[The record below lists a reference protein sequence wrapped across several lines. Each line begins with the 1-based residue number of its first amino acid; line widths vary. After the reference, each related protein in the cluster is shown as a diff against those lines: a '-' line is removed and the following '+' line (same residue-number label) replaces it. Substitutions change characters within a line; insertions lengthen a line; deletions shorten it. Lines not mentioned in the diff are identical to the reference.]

1 MKLHINPVLGLFL
14 ILFLSACHGRGNEA
28 MLLHRAE
35 SLMQESP
42 DSALSILTSI
52 PHPEKLYG
60 SNRADYALFL
70 TRAKIKLRL
79 HHSSDSLI
87 RIAVDYYDKRWN
99 DERKMQAYYYR
110 GCVYRSMRCMDLA
123 VKDFLKALKVIP
135 KKSEYLYLGAIYE
148 RLAGCYEEQ
157 NLCEDAKRAFHKAHE
172 IYINQKNNEGLF
184 YALRGVGHVFVLQ
197 HQLDSSLVYYQKA
210 LDLAEAIGNGYY
222 KSFIL
227 GELGILYNERG
238 ESHKANQYLSNSI
251 YSAPEDAS
259 LFTEYLWKGRILRN
273 LQQMDSARY
282 YLNLSKS
289 SPFIFNRGGSYKEL
303 YQLEKKEKN
312 YPAALAA
319 VDSFIFYLDSIYNT
333 TKVAETTRLTA
344 QYEIEL
350 YQQKLAG
357 RYKVEVLLLLLLF
370 IIGGVICLWI
380 DKRRKNKYLELQ
392 NQLMKSRTD
401 VLSGDFEDREN
412 CYSANIEKLKSSLEL
427 CLKLFYRTEAY
438 EKLLFLEKKM
448 GINISLSVQEG
459 QMICDGIYES
469 FGDIMLKLK
478 IQYAELTKEDMLY
491 CIFLLLGCS
500 KETIL
505 SCTRASEGAFKSRK
519 SRMKD
524 KLGKDFF
531 EWIITRKYLVQ

>member
-1 MKLHINPVLGLFL
+1 MKLHLNPVLGLFL

-28 MLLHRAE
+28 TLLHRAE

-70 TRAKIKLRL
+70 THAKIKLRL

-157 NLCEDAKRAFHKAHE
+157 NLYEDAKRVFHKAHE

-184 YALRGVGHVFVLQ
+184 YALRGVGYIYMLQ
-197 HQLDSSLVYYQKA
+197 HQLDSALIYYHEA
-210 LDLAEAIGNGYY
+210 LDMAETIGKDYY
-222 KSFIL
+222 KSVVL
-227 GELGILYNERG
+227 SELGGLYNERG
-238 ESHKANQYLSNSI
+238 EFQKAIQHISASI
-251 YSAPEDAS
+251 SFAPEGTN
-259 LFTEYLWKGRILRN
+259 LFSEYLRKGSILRN
-273 LQQMDSARY
+273 IHEIDSARF

-289 SPFIFNRGGSYKEL
+289 SPYIFNIGGSYGEL
-303 YQLEKKEKN
+303 YKLEKEEKN

-319 VDSFIFYLDSIYNT
+319 VDSFIYYLDSIYDA
-333 TKVAETTRLTA
+333 TKEIETARLVD

-350 YQQKLAG
+350 YRQKLAG
-357 RYKVEVLLLLLLF
+357 RYKIEVLSLLLLF
-370 IIGGVICLWI
+370 IIGGVIYQWI
-380 DKRRKNKYLELQ
+380 EKRQRNKYLELQ

-401 VLSGDFEDREN
+401 VLTDDFDDKNNADSGFREM
-412 CYSANIEKLKSSLEL
+412 LKPKIEL
-427 CLKLFYRTEAY
+427 CLQIFYSTDTYKKLHSIERG
-438 EKLLFLEKKM
+438 M
-448 GINISLSVQEG
+448 GTVTLNATEG
-459 QMICDGIYES
+459 QAICNGIYEV
-469 FGDIMLKLK
+469 FGDVMLSLR
-478 IQYAELTKEDMLY
+478 IQYANLTKEDILY
-491 CIFLLLGCS
+491 CVFWLLGYS
-500 KETIL
+500 KQTIL
-505 SCTRASEGAFKSRK
+505 LCTRASEGAYKSRK
-519 SRMKD
+519 SRIKE
-524 KLGKDFF
+524 KLGKVFF
-531 EWIITRKYLVQ
+531 DWLISSYSVEI

>member
-1 MKLHINPVLGLFL
+1 MKLHLNPVLGLFL
-14 ILFLSACHGRGNEA
+14 ILFLSACHGRGNETT
-28 MLLHRAE
+28 LLHRAE
-35 SLMQESP
+35 SLMQEFP

-70 TRAKIKLRL
+70 THAKIKLRL

-110 GCVYRSMRCMDLA
+110 GCVYKNMRCMDLA
-123 VKDFLKALKVIP
+123 VKDFLHALKVIP

-148 RLAGCYEEQ
+148 RLAECYEEQ
-157 NLCEDAKRAFHKAHE
+157 NLYEDAMRAFHKAHE
-172 IYINQKNNEGLF
+172 IYVNQNNNEGLF
-184 YALRGVGHVFVLQ
+184 YALRGIGHVFVLQ
-197 HQLDSSLVYYQKA
+197 HQLDKSLAYYQKA
-210 LDLAEAIGNGYY
+210 LYIAETIGDNYY
-222 KSFIL
+222 KSVIL
-227 GELGILYNERG
+227 GELGVLYNVKG
-238 ESHKANQYLSNSI
+238 EFQKANHYLSESI
-251 YSAPEDAS
+251 SSAPKGAD
-259 LFTEYLWKGRILRN
+259 LYTEYLWKGRILRN
-273 LQQMDSARY
+273 LQLMDSARY

-303 YQLEKKEKN
+303 YQLEREEKN

-412 CYSANIEKLKSSLEL
+412 SYSVNIEKLKSSLEL

-491 CIFLLLGCS
+491 CVFLLLGCS

-531 EWIITRKYLVQ
+531 EWIITRKYLIQ

>member
-1 MKLHINPVLGLFL
+1 MKLHLNPVLGLFL
-14 ILFLSACHGRGNEA
+14 ILFLSACHGRGNETT
-28 MLLHRAE
+28 LLHRAE

-70 TRAKIKLRL
+70 THAKIKLRL

-123 VKDFLKALKVIP
+123 VKDFLHALKVIP

-157 NLCEDAKRAFHKAHE
+157 NLCEDAKRAFHKARE
-172 IYINQKNNEGLF
+172 IYIKQKNNVGLF

-197 HQLDSSLVYYQKA
+197 HQLDSSLIYYQKA

-303 YQLEKKEKN
+303 YQLEKEEKN

-357 RYKVEVLLLLLLF
+357 RYKVKVLLLLLLF

-401 VLSGDFEDREN
+401 VLSGDEDREN
-412 CYSANIEKLKSSLEL
+412 CYSVNIEKLKSSLEL

-438 EKLLFLEKKM
+438 EKLLLLEKKM
-448 GINISLSVQEG
+448 GINISLSIQEG

-478 IQYAELTKEDMLY
+478 IQYVELTKEDMLY

-531 EWIITRKYLVQ
+531 EWITTRKYLVL

>member
-1 MKLHINPVLGLFL
+1 MKLHLNPVLGLFL

-28 MLLHRAE
+28 TLLHRAE

-42 DSALSILTSI
+42 DSALSILASI

-157 NLCEDAKRAFHKAHE
+157 NLCEDAKRAHYKAYE
-172 IYINQKNNEGLF
+172 IYIKQNKISDLF
-184 YALRGVGHVFVLQ
+184 YALRGIGHVFVLQ

-210 LDLAEAIGNGYY
+210 LDLAETIGNDYY
-222 KSFIL
+222 KSVML
-227 GELGILYNERG
+227 GELGILYNEKG
-238 ESHKANQYLSNSI
+238 ESHKANQYLSQSI
-251 YSAPEDAS
+251 SSAPEGTS
-259 LFTEYLWKGRILRN
+259 LFTEYLWKGRTLRN
-273 LQQMDSARY
+273 LQLMDSARY

-289 SPFIFNRGGSYKEL
+289 SPFLFNRGGSYKEL
-303 YQLEKKEKN
+303 YQLEKEEKN

-357 RYKVEVLLLLLLF
+357 RYKVEVLSLLLLF
-370 IIGGVICLWI
+370 IIGGAICLWI

-412 CYSANIEKLKSSLEL
+412 SYSVNIEKLKSSLEL

-491 CIFLLLGCS
+491 CVFLLLGCS

-531 EWIITRKYLVQ
+531 EWIITRKYLVL

>member
-1 MKLHINPVLGLFL
+1 MKLHINLVLGLFL
-14 ILFLSACHGRGNEA
+14 ILFLSACHGRGNETT
-28 MLLHRAE
+28 LLHRAE

-52 PHPEKLYG
+52 SHPEKLYG

-70 TRAKIKLRL
+70 THAKIKLRL

-123 VKDFLKALKVIP
+123 VKDFLHALKVIP
-135 KKSEYLYLGAIYE
+135 KKSEYLYLGAIYA

-157 NLCEDAKRAFHKAHE
+157 NLYEDAKQAHHKAYE
-172 IYINQKNNEGLF
+172 IYIKQNKNSDLF
-184 YALRGVGHVFVLQ
+184 YALRGIGHVFVLQ

-210 LDLAEAIGNGYY
+210 LDLAETIGNDYY
-222 KSFIL
+222 KSVML
-227 GELGILYNERG
+227 GELGILYNEKG
-238 ESHKANQYLSNSI
+238 ESHKANQYLSQSI
-251 YSAPEDAS
+251 YSAPEGTS
-259 LFTEYLWKGRILRN
+259 LFTEYLWKGRTLRN
-273 LQQMDSARY
+273 LQLMDSARY

-303 YQLEKKEKN
+303 YQLEKEEKN

-357 RYKVEVLLLLLLF
+357 RYKVKVLLLLLLF

-401 VLSGDFEDREN
+401 VLSGDEDREN
-412 CYSANIEKLKSSLEL
+412 CYSVNIEKLKSSLEL

-448 GINISLSVQEG
+448 GINISLSVHEG

-478 IQYAELTKEDMLY
+478 IQYVELTKEDMLY

-531 EWIITRKYLVQ
+531 EWVITRKYLIQ

>member
-28 MLLHRAE
+28 TLLHRAE

-70 TRAKIKLRL
+70 THAKIKLRL

-99 DERKMQAYYYR
+99 DECKMQAYYYR

-157 NLCEDAKRAFHKAHE
+157 NLYEDAKRAFHKAHE

-184 YALRGVGHVFVLQ
+184 YALRGVGYIYMLQ
-197 HQLDSSLVYYQKA
+197 HQLDSALIYYHEA
-210 LDLAEAIGNGYY
+210 LDMAETIGKDYY
-222 KSFIL
+222 KSVVL
-227 GELGILYNERG
+227 SELGGLYNERG
-238 ESHKANQYLSNSI
+238 EFQKAIQHISASI
-251 YSAPEDAS
+251 SFAPEGTN
-259 LFTEYLWKGRILRN
+259 LFSEYLRKGSILRN
-273 LQQMDSARY
+273 IHEIDSARF

-289 SPFIFNRGGSYKEL
+289 SPYIFNIGGSYGEL
-303 YQLEKKEKN
+303 YKLEKEEKN

-319 VDSFIFYLDSIYNT
+319 VDSFIYYLDSIYDA
-333 TKVAETTRLTA
+333 TKEIETARLVD

-350 YQQKLAG
+350 YRQKLAG
-357 RYKVEVLLLLLLF
+357 RYKIEVLSLLLLF
-370 IIGGVICLWI
+370 IIGGVIYQWI
-380 DKRRKNKYLELQ
+380 EKRQRNKYLELQ

-401 VLSGDFEDREN
+401 VLTDDFDDKNNADSGFREM
-412 CYSANIEKLKSSLEL
+412 LKPKIEL
-427 CLKLFYRTEAY
+427 CLQIFYSTDTYKKLHSIERG
-438 EKLLFLEKKM
+438 M
-448 GINISLSVQEG
+448 GTVTLNATEG
-459 QMICDGIYES
+459 QAICNGIYEV
-469 FGDIMLKLK
+469 FGDVMLSLR
-478 IQYAELTKEDMLY
+478 IQYANLTKEDILY
-491 CIFLLLGCS
+491 CVFWLLGYS
-500 KETIL
+500 KQTIL
-505 SCTRASEGAFKSRK
+505 LCTRASEGAYKSRK
-519 SRMKD
+519 SRIKE
-524 KLGKDFF
+524 KLGKVFF
-531 EWIITRKYLVQ
+531 DWLISSYSVEI

>member
-1 MKLHINPVLGLFL
+1 MKLHINLVLGLFL
-14 ILFLSACHGRGNEA
+14 ILFLSACHGRGNETT
-28 MLLHRAE
+28 LLHRAE

-70 TRAKIKLRL
+70 THAKIKLRL

-123 VKDFLKALKVIP
+123 VKDFLHALKVIP
-135 KKSEYLYLGAIYE
+135 KKSEYLYLGAIYA

-157 NLCEDAKRAFHKAHE
+157 NLYEDAKQAHHKAYE
-172 IYINQKNNEGLF
+172 IYIKQNKNSDLF
-184 YALRGVGHVFVLQ
+184 YALRGIGHVFVLQ

-210 LDLAEAIGNGYY
+210 LDLAETIGNDYY
-222 KSFIL
+222 KSVML
-227 GELGILYNERG
+227 GELGILYNEKG
-238 ESHKANQYLSNSI
+238 ESHKANQYLSQSI
-251 YSAPEDAS
+251 YSAPEGTS
-259 LFTEYLWKGRILRN
+259 LFTEYLWKGRTLRN
-273 LQQMDSARY
+273 LQLMDSARY

-303 YQLEKKEKN
+303 YQLEKEEKN

-357 RYKVEVLLLLLLF
+357 RYKVKVLLLLLLF

-401 VLSGDFEDREN
+401 VLSGDEDREN
-412 CYSANIEKLKSSLEL
+412 CYSVNIEKLKSSLEL

-448 GINISLSVQEG
+448 GINISLSVHEG

-478 IQYAELTKEDMLY
+478 IQYVELTKEDMLY

-531 EWIITRKYLVQ
+531 EWVITRKYLIQ